1 MKISDIMRKDF
12 LVLEAD
18 DTLAHAAKKL
28 VEENQSEA
36 PVVRARKFL
45 GMFLTSDLAAV
56 FLKKGI
62 FSVSQADTQKVK
74 DDVVS
79 KHIRS
84 TKTWLHP
91 ETDILSAFMLL
102 VHRNVDVIPVL
113 DKSRKIM
120 GVVRVSDI
128 RKEMAKMLSE
138 GGKLPV
144 RTPEKAQELDMLGG
158 HTAIDHIVHYVQ
170 KRDSATAEEVAKH
183 CNLTIQ
189 EVEEYSNSLEKNGL
203 LKLEYNLFGK
213 MKLHKPEI

>member
-1 MKISDIMRKDF
+1 MKISDIMRKEF

-18 DTLAHAAKKL
+18 DTLSDAAKKL
-28 VEENQSEA
+28 VEKGQSEA

-45 GMFLTSDLAAV
+45 GMLLTSDLAAV
-56 FLKKGI
+56 FVKRGI
-62 FSVSQADTQKVK
+62 FSVTQVDTQKVRN
-74 DDVVS
+74 DVVS

-91 ETDILSAFMLL
+91 EADILSAFLLL

-113 DKSRKIM
+113 DRSRKVM
-120 GVVRVSDI
+120 GVVHASDI
-128 RKEMAKMLSE
+128 RKEMSKMLSE

-144 RTPEKAQELDMLGG
+144 RTAEKAQEMDFVGG
-158 HTAIDHIVHYVQ
+158 KTAIDHIVHYVQ
-170 KRDSATAEEVAKH
+170 KRGSATAEEVAKS

-203 LKLEYNLFGK
+203 LKLEYNIFGK
-213 MKLHKPEI
+213 MKLHKPE

>member
-1 MKISDIMRKDF
+1 MKISDIMRKEF

-18 DTLAHAAKKL
+18 DTLASAAKKL
-28 VEENQSEA
+28 VEEGQSEA

-56 FLKKGI
+56 FVKKGI
-62 FSVSQADTQKVK
+62 FGVTRADTQKVRE
-74 DDVVS
+74 DVVS

-91 ETDILSAFMLL
+91 DTDMLSAFLLL

-113 DKSRKIM
+113 DKGRKVM

-128 RKEMAKMLSE
+128 RKEMSKMLSE

-144 RTPEKAQELDMLGG
+144 RTPDKLQELEMLGG
-158 HTAIDHIVHYVQ
+158 KTAIDHIVHYVQ
-170 KRDSATAEEVAKH
+170 KKGSATAEEVAKS

-189 EVEEYSNSLEKNGL
+189 EVEEYANSLEKNGL

-213 MKLHKPEI
+213 MKLHKPE